1 LLDIDDLSPPDVST
15 LLSLAQPL
23 AISPN
28 NVIHNAFLNMTPP
41 HHETE
46 SKMLYLH
53 LLRISDLLAASST
66 ISAIVV
72 LFGLQEC
79 QRWPTNF
86 CRRMIGG

>member
-1 LLDIDDLSPPDVST
+1 
-15 LLSLAQPL
+15 
-23 AISPN
+23 
-28 NVIHNAFLNMTPP
+28 MTPP

-72 LFGLQEC
+72 LFGLQEY